1 MSVADAGLKC
11 AGYIDTFKAAVV
23 GRNMHMACVRLET
36 VKNGWKKFWAGG
48 FGTQLTVMSLPLNM
62 TSDDEKG
69 STIRMIGVTS
79 TTDTLI
85 SPMVTTPKPEM
96 TGCTSLRLHLKSLA
110 GLNGPNDACIGGYD
124 HPVPF
129 KEAKAVA
136 TGSIFPESFPSVIE
150 TLMGSGDSA
159 SRLPLI
165 SRTLM
170 PLTLTTLSVNTREG
184 GFRKSMV

>member
-1 MSVADAGLKC
+1 
-11 AGYIDTFKAAVV
+11 
-23 GRNMHMACVRLET
+23 
-36 VKNGWKKFWAGG
+36 
-48 FGTQLTVMSLPLNM
+48 
-62 TSDDEKG
+62 
-69 STIRMIGVTS
+69 
-79 TTDTLI
+79 
-85 SPMVTTPKPEM
+85 
-96 TGCTSLRLHLKSLA
+96 
-110 GLNGPNDACIGGYD
+110 
-124 HPVPF
+124 VPF